1 MPLLLKILGV
11 KAIGT
16 IIGLLVLLT
25 KSSPGFIPIVISIEK
40 DSVIIETSLKKC
52 FSKGLDEII
61 MSGSEVAI
69 FYSCW
74 LFEKDPEKNAM
85 TIAEK
90 SLYQSITFYP
100 AENRFYVSIN
110 QDSLIVLTEFEQ
122 AKTIVSSVKM
132 SVVPLALIKDNNLY
146 SVKIDAV
153 LNTIEIEAIEAKQ
166 FDLNAFWNFKYPR
179 QNSAWVKGKEL
190 LKR

>member
-25 KSSPGFIPIVISIEK
+25 KSSPGFTPIVISIEK

-74 LFEKDPEKNAM
+74 LFEKDPEENVR

-100 AENRFYVSIN
+100 AENRFHVSIGS
-110 QDSLIVLTEFEQ
+110 DSLIILTEFEQ
-122 AKTIVSSVKM
+122 AKTAVSSVKM
-132 SVVPLALIKDNNLY
+132 SVVSLVLIQDNNQY
-146 SVKIDAV
+146 SIKIDAM
-153 LNTIEIEAIEAKQ
+153 LNTI
-166 FDLNAFWNFKYPR
+166 
-179 QNSAWVKGKEL
+179 
-190 LKR
+190 